1 MNTANLQLE
10 GLLLAVS
17 NLIEMLRRKGLVTQ
31 QEIEETLNEALGAAR
46 RDADGRNISPAQG
59 AGMEFPI
66 RFLLTATNL
75 SDGPPQTFS
84 EVAAMI
90 GETRDQDK

>member
-1 MNTANLQLE
+1 MNTANLQIE

-17 NLIEMLRRKGLVTQ
+17 RVLELLRHKGLLTP
-31 QEIEETLNEALGAAR
+31 QEIDAALREAREAAER
-46 RDADGRNISPAQG
+46 EMEGRNISPAQG
-59 AGMEFPI
+59 AGIAFPI
-66 RFLLTATNL
+66 EFLLIANNL

-90 GETRDQDK
+90 GETRDARR